1 MQVPLFIIYHS
12 QVLTFFRTNQ
22 VFYSM
27 MLIVYILLLRFS
39 VFIAPFQW
47 EPSGHGVL
55 CDMLYGVVGSQ
66 GTVAHIIAMLLLMVQ
81 GYLVNLIAINHRLSN
96 EVNLFPGLF
105 YVWCCCAIPD
115 FLYLSPVLIG
125 NTFCLIALYQIFET
139 YKNPACAD
147 KIFNAGLWMGVASL
161 FYYPF
166 VFFLIVLLA
175 GLSILRAF
183 NLQELLMILV
193 GLLLPYLLV
202 GLYFFWFDSFDFFW
216 ENQISRNLDF
226 FSFGHTVFTWDT
238 WVKLAIFVVAV
249 IFVVANNGFYLAKK
263 NIQAQKKVNILYW
276 VLIAAAVS
284 VPFQANVTLEHFLLL
299 TPTLGIFLGL
309 SFTALRPQ
317 WAEAIHFL
325 MVVLVLAL
333 QFVPW
338 QL

>member
-1 MQVPLFIIYHS
+1 M
-12 QVLTFFRTNQ
+12 LTFFRTNQ
-22 VFYSM
+22 VFYSV

-55 CDMLYGVVGSQ
+55 CDVLYDMVGSSQ
-66 GTVAHIIAMLLLMVQ
+66 NLAAHIIAIALLMGQ
-81 GYLVNLIAINHRLSN
+81 GYLVNLISINYRLSN
-96 EVNLFPGLF
+96 EINLFPGLF

-125 NTFCLIALYQIFET
+125 NTFFLIALYQIFDT

-147 KIFNAGLWMGVASL
+147 RIFNTGLWLGVASL
-161 FYYPF
+161 FYFPF

-175 GLSILRAF
+175 ALSILRAF
-183 NLQELLMILV
+183 KLQELLMILV
-193 GLLLPYLLV
+193 GMFLPYFFA
-202 GLYFFWFDSFDFFW
+202 GLYFFWFNKFDFFY
-216 ENQISRNLDF
+216 ENQIARNFDF
-226 FSFGHTVFTWDT
+226 FNFNQIAFTWDT
-238 WVKLAIFVVAV
+238 WVKLAIFIIAT
-249 IFVVANNGFYLAKK
+249 IFVLANNNFYLAKK
-263 NIQAQKKVNILYW
+263 NIQVQKKINILYW
-276 VLIAAAVS
+276 VLISAGISA
-284 VPFQANVTLEHFLLL
+284 PFQANVTFEHFLLL
-299 TPTLGIFLGL
+299 APTLGIFLGL
-309 SFTALRPQ
+309 SFTSMKSQ